1 MRCPAC
7 RRDWKGTEGVTESQR
22 QPPGAGGARYEQ
34 IAEQVRESIRSGAR
48 QVGQSLESEAAL
60 AADYEV
66 APGTV
71 REALR
76 LLVSEGTLG
85 GRRGARKTVLRRPRP
100 AAVAEEFRSFA
111 QWASAHGRTPGGR
124 VVEQRWR
131 IAGEETAAALKVDP
145 RARVLRVLRVRL
157 LDGEKVMVERTSYP
171 EHLGE
176 LVEQIPDDAASVS
189 RSLAQQHGIVFA
201 GADHVFSAT
210 VCGQQ
215 DAALLGVARGRPLL
229 RHLRRSRDSAGRP
242 LEISEDRYL
251 ANILSVAMSNGR
263 NVNPISW
270 LTSDEPNW
278 F

>member
-1 MRCPAC
+1 MNGA
-7 RRDWKGTEGVTESQR
+7 WSQR
-22 QPPGAGGARYEQ
+22 QSGPMSGARYEQ
-34 IAEQVRESIRSGAR
+34 IAEEIRDSIRNGAR
-48 QVGQSLESEAAL
+48 QVGQSLESEAVL
-60 AADYEV
+60 ASDYEV

-76 LLVSEGTLG
+76 LLVSEGTVG
-85 GRRGARKTVLRRPRP
+85 GRRGARKTVLRKPRP

-111 QWASAHGRTPGGR
+111 QWASAHGRTPGGQ
-124 VVEQRWR
+124 VIEQDWA
-131 IAGEETAAALKVDP
+131 IAGEETAAALKVDA

-157 LDGEKVMVERTSYP
+157 LDGDKVMVERTSYP
-171 EHLGE
+171 EELGE
-176 LVEQIPDDAASVS
+176 LVERAPNDAASVS
-189 RSLAQQHGIVFA
+189 RWLGQEHGIVFA

-215 DAALLGVARGRPLL
+215 DAALLGVSRGRPLL

-251 ANILSVAMSNGR
+251 ANILSVAIPNGR

-270 LTSDEPNW
+270 LTADEQNW

>member
-1 MRCPAC
+1 M
-7 RRDWKGTEGVTESQR
+7 TEAQR
-22 QPPGAGGARYEQ
+22 SSRTGASGARYEQ
-34 IAEQVRESIRSGAR
+34 IAEQMRESIRTGAR

-60 AADYEV
+60 AAEYRV

-76 LLVSEGTLG
+76 LLVSEGTVG

-111 QWASAHGRTPGGR
+111 QWASAHGRTPGGH
-124 VVEQRWR
+124 VIEQNWR
-131 IAGEETAAALKVDP
+131 IAGRRRP
-145 RARVLRVLRVRL
+145 RHSRSTPVHVCCGFCVCVCSTGRRSWLRGR
-157 LDGEKVMVERTSYP
+157 SYP
-171 EHLGE
+171 EQLGE
-176 LVEQIPDDAASVS
+176 MVEKIPGDAASVS

-270 LTSDEPNW
+270 LTADEPNW

>member
-1 MRCPAC
+1 MT
-7 RRDWKGTEGVTESQR
+7 GTGDEAPLMVTGS
-22 QPPGAGGARYEQ
+22 ARYEQ
-34 IAEQVRESIRSGAR
+34 IAEQIRESIRAGELAE
-48 QVGQSLESEAAL
+48 GQNLDSEAML
-60 AADYEV
+60 AKQYQV

-76 LLVSEGTLG
+76 LLVSEGTVG
-85 GRRGARKTVLRRPRP
+85 GRRGARKSVLRTPRP
-100 AAVAEEFRSFA
+100 AATAEEFRSFA
-111 QWASAHGRTPGGR
+111 QWATAHGRTPAGMMI
-124 VVEQRWR
+124 EQSWQ
-131 IAGEETAAALKVDP
+131 IAGEETAQALRVDP
-145 RARVLRVLRVRL
+145 RSRVLEVLRVRL

-176 LVEQIPDDAASVS
+176 LVEGVPKDLESVS
-189 RSLAQQHGIVFA
+189 RYLADVHGIVVA

-215 DAALLGVARGRPLL
+215 DAMLLGVARGRPLL
-229 RHLRRSRDSAGRP
+229 RHVRRSRDRAGRP

-270 LTSDEPNW
+270 LSADDHSW

>member
-1 MRCPAC
+1 MI
-7 RRDWKGTEGVTESQR
+7 E
-22 QPPGAGGARYEQ
+22 ARYEQ
-34 IAEQVRESIRSGAR
+34 IAEQIRDSIRNGAR

-60 AADYEV
+60 AAEYEV

-76 LLVSEGTLG
+76 LLVSEGTVG
-85 GRRGARKTVLRRPRP
+85 GRRGARKTVLRKPRP

-111 QWASAHGRTPGGR
+111 QWASAHGRTPGGH
-124 VVEQRWR
+124 VIEQGWH
-131 IAGEETAAALKVDP
+131 IAGKENAAALNVDP

-171 EHLGE
+171 EELGE
-176 LVEQIPDDAASVS
+176 LVEKVPADAASVS
-189 RSLAQQHGIVFA
+189 GWLEQEHGIVFA

-215 DAALLGVARGRPLL
+215 DAALLEVSRGRPLL
-229 RHLRRSRDSAGRP
+229 RHLRRSRDGAGSP

-270 LTSDEPNW
+270 LTADEQSW